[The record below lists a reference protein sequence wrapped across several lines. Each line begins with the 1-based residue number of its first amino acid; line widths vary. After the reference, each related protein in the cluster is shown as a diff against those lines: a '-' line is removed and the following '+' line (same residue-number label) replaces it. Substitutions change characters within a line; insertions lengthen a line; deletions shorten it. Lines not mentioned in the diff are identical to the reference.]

1 MEKDL
6 ILDSELIK
14 SEQSRFMVKVY
25 GWMSFALALTGL
37 VAYFTAQ
44 SPALVALIFSNR
56 LGFWLLIGAQLG
68 IVIFLSARIEKMSAA
83 VATGSFILY
92 SVITGF
98 VLSSIFFAF
107 TESSIASTFFITGGT
122 FAFMSILGYYTKT
135 DLTSFGRIL
144 MMALVGLIIATVVN
158 MFVGGNS
165 GTLYWITT
173 YAGVLIFT
181 GLVAYDTQKIKEMNI
196 IGNEGTE
203 EDKKEA
209 ILGAL
214 SLYLD
219 FINLFLFMLRI
230 FGDRK

>member
-44 SPALVALIFSNR
+44 SPELVYLIFSNR
-56 LGFWLLIGAQLG
+56 IGFWILFGAQLG
-68 IVIFLSARIEKMSAA
+68 IVIFLTARINKMSAA
-83 VATGSFILY
+83 VATGSFVLY
-92 SVITGF
+92 SIITGF
-98 VLSSIFFAF
+98 VLSSVFFVF
-107 TESSIASTFFITGGT
+107 TEGSIASTFFITGGT

-135 DLTSFGRIL
+135 DLTSFGKIL

-158 MFVGGNS
+158 LFVGGNS
-165 GTLYWITT
+165 GTLYWVTT

-219 FINLFLFMLRI
+219 FINLFLFLLRI